1 MNKTLNQGLE
11 AKLVYS
17 TPMFLETIPRA
28 MRRRRM
34 ALGMVSIKEL
44 EAENRRLKKNCKWL
58 WARHTRGFDGL
69 HPLVFSS
76 MPARKQYTKRERLI
90 LLTFNSMGVIMCVF
104 PL

>member
-11 AKLVYS
+11 AKQVYS
-17 TPMFLETIPRA
+17 TPMLLETIPRA

-34 ALGMVSIKEL
+34 ALGMVSSKEL
-44 EAENRRLKKNCKWL
+44 EAENRRLKKEL
-58 WARHTRGFDGL
+58 QVAWARHTRGFDVF